1 MAKSRKKP
9 RLYVHEPEQRTFV
22 ATTST
27 ATRLR
32 HSYVDAPLLSAA
44 ITEDRPS
51 QPSTSLEF
59 GVGNPDEAFTDH
71 DPQPVDIINVMP
83 TDGSGLV
90 VKTKAKRY
98 VNSMAFANTTRQNYW
113 NGKAK
118 FELGNQINLNR
129 VHLRMADVKKAMA
142 EEEHLRE
149 ERGEGTFSE
158 MSPSAFLIS
167 GMDIEETQQELRIA
181 ASKHD
186 LTTVEA
192 TQLQT
197 SRTNLLKRIKKFR
210 ATQHTYMAGLSDYL
224 KQSPSEET
232 TSTPELMPLYL
243 PSAFPAAQR
252 HLICQP
258 NLDELEDRLRFAQT
272 TEALCNLRRQLRTR
286 SFANSYKT
294 RNAHSQ
300 GAYTRSRLLQ
310 NQIEVRIR
318 AIRGQYDIARA
329 ALLSLRGPG
338 DWETSL
344 RPLHAEDIRG
354 INERALTAEE
364 QEEYRHAR
372 LLAGISP
379 ESVQGELDGHGVTSG
394 QENAPTVAFNR
405 SLALGEG
412 RRTLSWIW
420 YTVSD
425 EEILGAGEVQASNE
439 RRRALQWEDKWRA
452 IREHA
457 ALVMHRDDG
466 PAVVPALIVELDLED
481 DNETDVEDEM

>member
-1 MAKSRKKP
+1 
-9 RLYVHEPEQRTFV
+9 
-22 ATTST
+22 
-27 ATRLR
+27 
-32 HSYVDAPLLSAA
+32 
-44 ITEDRPS
+44 
-51 QPSTSLEF
+51 
-59 GVGNPDEAFTDH
+59 
-71 DPQPVDIINVMP
+71 
-83 TDGSGLV
+83 
-90 VKTKAKRY
+90 
-98 VNSMAFANTTRQNYW
+98 
-113 NGKAK
+113 
-118 FELGNQINLNR
+118 
-129 VHLRMADVKKAMA
+129 MADVKKAMA